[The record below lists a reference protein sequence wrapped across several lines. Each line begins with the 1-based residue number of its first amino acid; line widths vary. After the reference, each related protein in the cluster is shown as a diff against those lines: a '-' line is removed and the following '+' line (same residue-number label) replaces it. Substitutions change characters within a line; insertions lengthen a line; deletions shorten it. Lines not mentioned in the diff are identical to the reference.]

1 MVAPERLAPP
11 RLNDECR
18 SLSYFRNGK
27 YHRCDSELRIHP
39 VCLSAHKLFLILTLV
54 SLRCSDAVFFILSKS
69 LASPAASIHQ
79 VKVSFVITATAAT
92 LFEVISR

>member
-1 MVAPERLAPP
+1 MVASERQAPP
-11 RLNDECR
+11 RLNDKCR
-18 SLSYFRNGK
+18 SLSYFRNVK

-39 VCLSAHKLFLILTLV
+39 ICLSFLILTLV

-69 LASPAASIHQ
+69 LASLAASIHQ
-79 VKVSFVITATAAT
+79 VKVSFVITATTAT